1 MQFFLSAT
9 PMQQRPPGIAEKRI
23 FDLVLV
29 LILAVPAM
37 VACLVAAAIIWFDD
51 RANPFFVQTRLGRD
65 GSLFRLVKLRTMRV
79 GTGDRPSH
87 EAGRQHIT
95 RIGGLMRRTKLD
107 ELPQLWNVLRG
118 EMSFVG
124 PRPGL
129 PSQVELANY
138 RRCYGVD
145 RLLPGITGVAQ
156 VAGVDMSTPARLAE
170 KDAAYIGP
178 WSLRRDLALLVQTGL
193 GRGRGDAARL

>member
-1 MQFFLSAT
+1 
-9 PMQQRPPGIAEKRI
+9 MQQRPTGTAGKRI

-29 LILAVPAM
+29 LILAVPA
-37 VACLVAAAIIWFDD
+37 VAACVVAAAVIWFDD
-51 RANPFFVQTRLGRD
+51 RANPLFVQTRLGRD
-65 GSLFRLVKLRTMRV
+65 GRPFRLVKLRTMRM

-95 RIGGLMRRTKLD
+95 RMGGLMRRTKLD

-129 PSQVELANY
+129 PSQIELADC
-138 RRCYGVD
+138 RRQHGVD

-156 VAGVDMSTPARLAE
+156 VAGLDMSTPARLAE
-170 KDAAYIGP
+170 KDATYIGP

-193 GRGRGDAARL
+193 GGGRGDAARL